1 MTVSK
6 RNTGY
11 YNQERETA
19 SSAGWRAYHDG
30 QIKSLSESAYPQ
42 APAIVDLFKR
52 AGLKPADI
60 TSVDDLKGLPLTTKT
75 DLARLQAENPP
86 FGGLLTVPVNQLKRI
101 FMSPG
106 PIYDPQ
112 GREKEFWGWGEGF
125 YAAGFR
131 PRDVVINTFGYQM
144 TPAGLMFEE
153 SLLDIGCCVLP
164 TGVGNTETQ
173 VKIMKEMG
181 VTGFVGMA
189 SYLRK
194 IGTEAIAQGLDPKKD
209 LSLEIGYVAAEILT
223 DALRSEVENMFGMR
237 LRQGYGTAD
246 CGCLA
251 YECSER
257 NGMHFTS
264 NAYIEILD
272 PNTRA
277 TMGPGEPGEVV
288 VTLFNS
294 TYPLVRFATGDLSAY
309 TVDECACG
317 RTAPRLTRIMGRVD
331 QVTKVK
337 GMFVHPQQ
345 AEAVIAKF
353 PQVEKFQI
361 VVTRENEIDTMT
373 FKLEMAQVPAAGDP
387 FYDEIGT
394 AIQTGIKLRPQLE
407 VVTSGTLAEAGEL
420 IVDKRVWDQ

>member
-6 RNTGY
+6 RNSGY
-11 YNQERETA
+11 YNQGCETA
-19 SSAGWRAYHDG
+19 SVADWRAYHDR
-30 QIKSLSESAYPQ
+30 QIKSLAENAYPL
-42 APAIVDLFKR
+42 APAVAGLFKQ

-60 TSVDDLKGLPLTTKT
+60 SSIEDLKQLPVTTKT

-86 FGGLLTVPVNQLKRI
+86 FGGFLTVPVNQLKRI

-112 GREKEFWGWGEGF
+112 GQAKEFWGWSEGF

-131 PRDVVINTFGYQM
+131 PQDVVINTFGYQM

-153 SLLDIGCCVLP
+153 SLLDIGCCVIP

-194 IGTEAIAQGLDPKKD
+194 IGEAAIAEGLDPKQD

-223 DALRSEVENMFGMR
+223 DALRSEVEVMFGMR

-272 PNTRA
+272 PRTREQ
-277 TMGPGEPGEVV
+277 MGPGEPGEVV

-317 RTAPRLTRIMGRVD
+317 RTAPRLTKIMGRVD

-345 AEAVIAKF
+345 AAAVIAKF
-353 PQVEKFQI
+353 TQVEKFQI
-361 VVTRENEIDTMT
+361 VVTRDNEIDKMT
-373 FKLEMAQVPAAGDP
+373 FKLEMAQVPSVGAP
-387 FYDEIGT
+387 FYDKISG
-394 AIQTGIKLRPQLE
+394 AIQDGVKLRPELE
-407 VVTSGTLAEAGEL
+407 IVASGSLGEKSEL

>member
-1 MTVSK
+1 MAVIERSS
-6 RNTGY
+6 GY
-11 YNQERETA
+11 YNQVREIA
-19 SSAGWRAYHDG
+19 SAEGWRAYHDQ
-30 QIKSLSESAYPQ
+30 QIKDLAAKSYPL
-42 APAIVDLFKR
+42 APAVMDIFQR
-52 AGLKPADI
+52 AGIKPTDI
-60 TSVDDLKGLPLTTKT
+60 ASVDDLKHLSVTTKT

-86 FGGLLTVPVNQLKRI
+86 FGGFLTVPVNQLKRI

-112 GREKEFWGWGEGF
+112 GQANEFWGWSEGF

-131 PRDVVINTFGYQM
+131 PGDVVINTFGYQM

-153 SLLDIGCCVLP
+153 SLLDVGCCIIP

-173 VKIMKEMG
+173 VKIMQEMG

-189 SYLRK
+189 SFLRK
-194 IGTEAIAQGLDPKKD
+194 IGETAISQGLDPQKD

-223 DALRSEVENMFGMR
+223 DALRSEVEGMFGMR

-272 PNTRA
+272 PQTRA
-277 TMGPGEPGEVV
+277 PMAPGEPGEVV
-288 VTLFNS
+288 VTLFNA
-294 TYPLVRFATGDLSAY
+294 TYPLLRFATGDLSAY

-345 AEAVIAKF
+345 AQAVIAKF
-353 PQVEKFQI
+353 PQVSGFQI
-361 VVTRENEIDTMT
+361 VVTRDHEIDNMT
-373 FKLEMAQVPAAGDP
+373 FKLEMAATPAAGDS
-387 FYDEIGT
+387 FYDEIT
-394 AIQTGIKLRPQLE
+394 RAIQEGIKLRPQLE
-407 VVTSGTLAEAGEL
+407 VVAPGTLAKDCEL
-420 IVDKRVWDQ
+420 ILDKRVWDK

>member
-1 MTVSK
+1 MAVIERSS
-6 RNTGY
+6 GY
-11 YNQERETA
+11 YNQVREVA
-19 SSAGWRAYHDG
+19 SAEGWRAYHDQ
-30 QIKSLSESAYPQ
+30 QIKDLAAKAYPL
-42 APAIVDLFKR
+42 APAVMNLLQR
-52 AGLKPADI
+52 AGAKPADI
-60 TSVDDLKGLPLTTKT
+60 TSIDNLKQLPVTTKS
-75 DLARLQAENPP
+75 DLARMQAENPP
-86 FGGLLTVPVNQLKRI
+86 FGGFLTVPVNQLKRI

-112 GREKEFWGWGEGF
+112 GQANEFWGWSEGF

-131 PRDVVINTFGYQM
+131 PHDVVINTFGYQM

-153 SLLDIGCCVLP
+153 SLLDIGCCIIP

-173 VKIMKEMG
+173 VKIMREMG

-189 SYLRK
+189 SFLRK
-194 IGTEAIAQGLDPKKD
+194 IGETAITQGLDPQKD

-223 DALRSEVENMFGMR
+223 DALRSEVEGMFGMR

-257 NGMHFTS
+257 SGMHFTS

-272 PNTRA
+272 PRTRE

-288 VTLFNS
+288 VTLFNP
-294 TYPLVRFATGDLSAY
+294 TYPLVRFGTGDLSAY

-345 AEAVIAKF
+345 AQAVIDKF
-353 PQVEKFQI
+353 PQVVKFQI
-361 VVTRENEIDTMT
+361 EVTRANEIDNMT
-373 FKLEMAQVPAAGDP
+373 FKLEMVETPSAQDP
-387 FYDEIGT
+387 FYDEISR
-394 AIQTGIKLRPQLE
+394 AIQEGIKLRPQLE
-407 VVTSGTLAEAGEL
+407 VVAAGTLAEEGEL
-420 IVDKRVWDQ
+420 ILDKRVWDK

>member
-1 MTVSK
+1 MRPSK
-6 RNTGY
+6 RNSGY
-11 YNQERETA
+11 YHEERETA
-19 SSAGWRAYHDG
+19 SAEAWRAYHDRRLRG
-30 QIKSLSESAYPQ
+30 LSEHAYQ
-42 APAIVDLFKR
+42 FAPAVTALFDG
-52 AGLKPADI
+52 AGIKPADI
-60 TSVDDLKGLPLTTKT
+60 SSVEDLERLPVTTKT
-75 DLARLQAENPP
+75 QLARLQAENPP
-86 FGGLLTVPVNQLKRI
+86 FGGFLTVPISQLKRV

-112 GREKEFWGWGEGF
+112 GKANEFWGWSEGF

-131 PRDVVINTFGYQM
+131 PQDVVINTFGYQM

-153 SLLDIGCCVLP
+153 SLLDVGCCVIP

-173 VKIMKEMG
+173 VKIMKELG

-194 IGTEAIAQGLDPKKD
+194 IGEKAMAEGLDPKKD

-223 DALRSEVENMFGMR
+223 DTLRSEVEEMFGMR

-251 YECSER
+251 YECQER

-264 NAYIEILD
+264 NAYVEILD
-272 PNTRA
+272 PRTREV
-277 TMGPGEPGEVV
+277 MGPGEPGEVV

-294 TYPLVRFATGDLSAY
+294 TYPLIRFATGDLSAF
-309 TVDECACG
+309 TVEPCPCG
-317 RTAPRLTRIMGRVD
+317 RSAPRLTRIMGRAD

-345 AEAVIAKF
+345 AATVIAKF
-353 PQVEKFQI
+353 PQVGKFQI
-361 VVTRENEIDTMT
+361 VVTREDEIDSMT
-373 FKLEMAQVPAAGDP
+373 FKLEMAQTPPPDDP
-387 FYDEIGT
+387 FYDEITT
-394 AIQTGIKLRPQLE
+394 AIQEGIKLRPVIETVNPGSLGDDAKVIIDE
-407 VVTSGTLAEAGEL
+407 RTWE
-420 IVDKRVWDQ
+420 

>member
-1 MTVSK
+1 MTAST
-6 RNTGY
+6 RSSGY

-19 SSAGWRAYHDG
+19 SPEAWRSYHDR
-30 QIKSLSESAYPQ
+30 QLKSLAEQAYKM
-42 APAIVDLFKR
+42 APAITNLFDR
-52 AGLKPADI
+52 AGVKPAEI
-60 TSVDDLKGLPLTTKT
+60 TAVDDLQLLPVTTKT

-86 FGGLLTVPVNQLKRI
+86 FGGFLTVPVNQLKRI

-112 GREKEFWGWGEGF
+112 GQANEFWGWAEGF
-125 YAAGFR
+125 YASGFR

-153 SLLDIGCCVLP
+153 SLLDIGCCVIP

-173 VKIMKEMG
+173 VKIMKDMG

-189 SYLRK
+189 SFLRK
-194 IGTEAIAQGLDPKKD
+194 IGQTAIAEGLDPKKD
-209 LSLEIGYVAAEILT
+209 LALEIGYVAAEILT
-223 DALRSEVENMFGMR
+223 DALRGEVEDMFGMR

-257 NGMHFTS
+257 SGMHFTS

-272 PNTRA
+272 PRTREV
-277 TMGPGEPGEVV
+277 MGPGEPGEVV

-294 TYPLVRFATGDLSAY
+294 TYPLIRFATGDLSAF
-309 TVDECACG
+309 TTETCACG
-317 RTAPRLTRIMGRVD
+317 RTAPRLTKIMGRVD

-345 AEAVIAKF
+345 AAAVVAKF

-361 VVTRENEIDTMT
+361 VVTRANEIDKLT
-373 FKLEMAQVPAAGDP
+373 FKLEMAQAPSAGDP
-387 FYDEIGT
+387 FYDEISV
-394 AIQTGIKLRPQLE
+394 AIQEGIKLRPELE
-407 VVTSGTLAEAGEL
+407 VIVPGTLSEKSEL
-420 IVDKRVWDQ
+420 IVDERVWDQ

>member
-1 MTVSK
+1 MAADERSS
-6 RNTGY
+6 GY
-11 YNQERETA
+11 YNEEREIA
-19 SSAGWRAYHDG
+19 SVDAWRAYHDQ
-30 QIKSLSESAYPQ
+30 QIKELAAKSYPE
-42 APAIVDLFKR
+42 APALIDLFKR
-52 AGLKPADI
+52 SGVKPADI
-60 TSVDDLKGLPLTTKT
+60 TSVEDLKQLPVTTKS

-86 FGGLLTVPVNQLKRI
+86 FGGFLTVPVNQLKRI

-112 GREKEFWGWGEGF
+112 GPANEFWGWSEGF

-131 PRDVVINTFGYQM
+131 PHDVVINTFGYQM

-153 SLLDIGCCVLP
+153 SLLDIGCCIVP

-173 VKIMKEMG
+173 VKIMREMG

-189 SYLRK
+189 SFLRK
-194 IGTEAIAQGLDPKKD
+194 IGETAITQGLDPRKD

-223 DALRSEVENMFGMR
+223 DALRSEVEEMFGMR

-272 PNTRA
+272 PRTRE

-288 VTLFNS
+288 VTLFNP
-294 TYPLVRFATGDLSAY
+294 TYPLLRFGTGDLSAY

-345 AEAVIAKF
+345 AQAVITKF
-353 PQVEKFQI
+353 PQIKKFQI
-361 VVTRENEIDTMT
+361 VVSRVDEIDSMT
-373 FKLEMAQVPAAGDP
+373 FKLEMLEAPSAGDP
-387 FYDEIGT
+387 FYDEISG
-394 AIQTGIKLRPQLE
+394 AIQEGIKLRPQLE
-407 VVTSGTLAEAGEL
+407 IIAPGTLAENSEL
-420 IVDKRVWDQ
+420 IVDERVWDK

>member
-1 MTVSK
+1 MTLIERSS
-6 RNTGY
+6 GY
-11 YNQERETA
+11 YHEERETA
-19 SSAGWRAYHDG
+19 SAEAWQAYHDRRLRG
-30 QIKSLSESAYPQ
+30 LAKHAYQ
-42 APAIVDLFKR
+42 FAPAVTNLFDK
-52 AGLKPADI
+52 AGVKPADI
-60 TSVDDLKGLPLTTKT
+60 SSVKDLERLPVTTKT
-75 DLARLQAENPP
+75 QLAQLQAENPP
-86 FGGLLTVPVNQLKRI
+86 FGGFLTVPINQLKRV

-106 PIYDPQ
+106 PIFDPQ
-112 GREKEFWGWGEGF
+112 GKATEFWGWSEGF

-131 PRDVVINTFGYQM
+131 PQDVVINTFGYQM

-153 SLLDIGCCVLP
+153 SLLDVGCCVIP

-173 VKIMKEMG
+173 VKIMKELG

-194 IGTEAIAQGLDPKKD
+194 IGEHAIVEGLDPKKD

-223 DALRSEVENMFGMR
+223 DTLRSEVEEMFGMR

-251 YECSER
+251 YECGER

-272 PNTRA
+272 PRTREV
-277 TMGPGEPGEVV
+277 MGPGEPGEVV

-294 TYPLVRFATGDLSAY
+294 IYPLIRFATGDLSAF
-309 TVDECACG
+309 TVEPCACG
-317 RTAPRLTRIMGRVD
+317 RTAPRLTKIMGRVD

-345 AEAVIAKF
+345 A
-353 PQVEKFQI
+353 
-361 VVTRENEIDTMT
+361 
-373 FKLEMAQVPAAGDP
+373 
-387 FYDEIGT
+387 
-394 AIQTGIKLRPQLE
+394 
-407 VVTSGTLAEAGEL
+407 
-420 IVDKRVWDQ
+420 

>member
-19 SSAGWRAYHDG
+19 TSAGWRAYHDR

-52 AGLKPADI
+52 AGMKPADI
-60 TSVDDLKGLPLTTKT
+60 TSVDDLKELPLTTKT

-86 FGGLLTVPVNQLKRI
+86 FGGFLTVPVNQLKRI

-131 PRDVVINTFGYQM
+131 PQDVVVNTFGYQM

-209 LSLEIGYVAAEILT
+209 LSLEIGYVAAEI
-223 DALRSEVENMFGMR
+223 R
-237 LRQGYGTAD
+237 LRNGRLRLS
-246 CGCLA
+246 CL
-251 YECSER
+251 
-257 NGMHFTS
+257 
-264 NAYIEILD
+264 
-272 PNTRA
+272 
-277 TMGPGEPGEVV
+277 
-288 VTLFNS
+288 
-294 TYPLVRFATGDLSAY
+294 
-309 TVDECACG
+309 
-317 RTAPRLTRIMGRVD
+317 
-331 QVTKVK
+331 
-337 GMFVHPQQ
+337 
-345 AEAVIAKF
+345 
-353 PQVEKFQI
+353 
-361 VVTRENEIDTMT
+361 
-373 FKLEMAQVPAAGDP
+373 
-387 FYDEIGT
+387 
-394 AIQTGIKLRPQLE
+394 
-407 VVTSGTLAEAGEL
+407 
-420 IVDKRVWDQ
+420 